1 MVDLAFVL
9 FSIGPTVF
17 VFVNCVEQF
26 ICAFNIP
33 AVSDTGKTAKEELA
47 N

>member
-1 MVDLAFVL
+1 MVDLAFVF
-9 FSIGPTVF
+9 FSIGPT

-26 ICAFNIP
+26 IRAFNIP